1 MDDEIITEEL
11 KNKILSL
18 LTEESFDSSLIKF
31 EVQDDGQCILIYI
44 PIDGL
49 PETEP
54 PSTFRKI
61 GLRLNKLVPFRHDDY
76 SWYALFTR
84 SGEIVESYFGG
95 DASSPDSGL

>member
-1 MDDEIITEEL
+1 MDNEIITEEL
-11 KNKILSL
+11 KSRILSL
-18 LTEESFDSSLIKF
+18 LTEESFDSSLIRF

-49 PETEP
+49 PESEAA
-54 PSTFRKI
+54 STYRKI
-61 GLRLNKLVPFRHDDY
+61 ALRLNKLVPFRQDDY

-84 SGEIVESYFGG
+84 AGEIVDSYFGG